1 MNAGGILACLACVCK
16 HNVRLCGDFSCK
28 GAGCLSRLGAA
39 MGRMLYRV
47 MLGVVAVPLLCVAV
61 AQAATPR
68 QLVQTR
74 GLKVR
79 RSAAQTARQQV
90 YGSWWQALQAAIA
103 EIHKGGAGG
112 YSTQDAAHDALAAA
126 FVWNERLQ
134 QPVFNAQGA
143 RPSFCSG
150 AVYAAVVSGLIR
162 WDAQNGRRLIGKE
175 AWLALL
181 PQRVADGVGP
191 WGCANANGPGFA
203 VLVHRLGAGVSFT
216 DWAKARPADVMKIW
230 WTDKIGRS
238 ERGHLVIL
246 VRDEGE
252 RVRVWSSNMAGDGA
266 PGGFGFKTFAKKDM
280 RRVLFTRITNP
291 AAFNNAPKVGEDAW
305 LCSLL
310 ERDVSWEECKR
321 RCGAIDNEQ

>member
-1 MNAGGILACLACVCK
+1 MMVVAAL
-16 HNVRLCGDFSCK
+16 
-28 GAGCLSRLGAA
+28 A
-39 MGRMLYRV
+39 MGSA
-47 MLGVVAVPLLCVAV
+47 VVAT
-61 AQAATPR
+61 AAPMQMR
-68 QLVQTR
+68 GR
-74 GLKVR
+74 GLKAR
-79 RSAAQTARQQV
+79 QGAALTAQQQV
-90 YGSWWQALQAAIA
+90 YADWWRALQEAIV

-126 FVWNERLQ
+126 FVWNERLR
-134 QPVFNAQGA
+134 QPVFNARGA

-162 WDAQNGRRLIGKE
+162 WDARNGRRCISAK
-175 AWLALL
+175 AWQALL

-203 VLVHRLGAGVSFT
+203 VLVHRLRAGVSFT

-252 RVRVWSSNMAGDGA
+252 KVRVWSSNMAGGGA
-266 PGGFGFKTFAKKDM
+266 AGGYGFKTFAKKDIK
-280 RRVLFTRITNP
+280 RVLFTRITNP
-291 AAFNNAPKVGEDAW
+291 AAFNNAPMIGEDAW
-305 LCSLL
+305 LGSLL
-310 ERDVSWEECKR
+310 QQDVSWEECRR
-321 RCGAIDNEQ
+321 RCGAMGNGQ